1 MHIQHHRLRD
11 WENRALIL
19 LKFRNGEA
27 DSLEGLWK
35 AMKTDHFLGMHML
48 RFVRELVEAGLLQ
61 ADDASDLS
69 HTKIRV
75 SEQLSR
81 IQTALGLS
89 LTFLANFDRT
99 QSIVAEPMFG
109 LPKELEKLD
118 VFVLMPFKEEL
129 SPVYED
135 HIKPTC
141 TKLGLTVRRGDDF
154 FTAEAVVKDIWA
166 AIWSARLVIADCTGR
181 NPNVFYEIGVSH
193 TIGQPTILLTQR
205 PKDVP
210 FDLRHLRY
218 IQYELTPRG
227 MKEFEETLD
236 LTIRNSIDVPVAVPS
251 KYR

>member
-1 MHIQHHRLRD
+1 MRIRHHRPRLPD

-19 LKFRNGEA
+19 LKFRDGQA
-27 DSLEGLWK
+27 DNYQSLCK
-35 AMKTDHFLGMHML
+35 AMKVGDYMSRGWHML
-48 RFVRELVEAGLLQ
+48 RYMHELVEAGLLQ
-61 ADDASDLS
+61 ADDASDLRN
-69 HTKIRV
+69 TKIRV

-81 IQTALGLS
+81 IQTALGMS
-89 LTFLANFDRT
+89 LTFLANFDRS

-118 VFVLMPFKEEL
+118 VFVLMPFKKEL

-141 TKLGLTVRRGDDF
+141 TKLGLTVRRGDDY
-154 FTAEAVVKDIWA
+154 FTTHAVLEDIWA
-166 AIWSARLVIADCTGR
+166 AICSARLLIADCTGR
-181 NPNVFYEIGVSH
+181 NPNVFYEIGVAH
-193 TIGQPTILLTQR
+193 TIGQPTVLLTQR

-236 LTIRNSIDVPVAVPS
+236 LTIRNSIDTDEVV
-251 KYR
+251 